1 MKINLDDFQQKFV
14 NNFQEVKHQYFL
26 LLAMT
31 LGRNSKQLNHTL
43 RNLVSS
49 LIIHEHITTTPAKA
63 KLTAN
68 YIENLIIK
76 SKAHAANNTSK
87 TWRHLLHG
95 KLYNQEDTVPKMDV
109 FVERYANRSHGFT
122 RMLKLDPRVGDN
134 APQVALELVDNE
146 DRELFFWYV
155 AKVVA
160 RLQLQ
165 GLPLDELTAKNVGKV
180 TKYKENG
187 EAKFAQLVE
196 LCKQEFF
203 TEGVVEEAESEIIP
217 TSLENKPRMKSST
230 NGFNKQS
237 KNFVVVPRS

>member
-1 MKINLDDFQQKFV
+1 
-14 NNFQEVKHQYFL
+14 
-26 LLAMT
+26 MT

-68 YIENLIIK
+68 YIENLITK
-76 SKAHAANNTSK
+76 SKKHALNNTTK
-87 TWRHLLHG
+87 EWKHLLHG
-95 KLYNQEDTVPKMDV
+95 KLYNQKDTIPKMDL
-109 FVERYANRSHGFT
+109 FVERYSNRNHGFT

-146 DRELFFWYV
+146 NKELFFWYI

-160 RLQLQ
+160 RLELQ
-165 GLPLDELTAKNVGKV
+165 GLPLDDLTAKNVSKV
-180 TKYKENG
+180 TKYKVNG
-187 EAKFAQLVE
+187 EEKFAELVK
-196 LCKQEFF
+196 LCKKEFF
-203 TEGVVEEAESEIIP
+203 TNGEGLEDSNEIEIDIENDKLDIIP
-217 TSLENKPRMKSST
+217 TPLENKPRMKSNT
-230 NGFNKQS
+230 NGFNKQT